1 MIYFYSLRR
10 GTSWPRAS
18 SNVRSSRRCLMS
30 TRHGRTPR
38 SRPLVEGTAIGAARV
53 RGMWTGV
60 ASHPSF
66 GDAFTTSATESGEA
80 GVLAT
85 ALEPLLLLL
94 ATALEPL
101 LLLLLQLQLLPQEL
115 PLVLALLQ
123 ALLTLAPLALDTG
136 RLTDLGRL
144 TTTPMLAAIS
154 SVIPIAAAMWFTTCP
169 LKCNDTISK
178 NQLQF
183 PNIITMTL

>member
-18 SNVRSSRRCLMS
+18 SNVRSRRRCLMS
-30 TRHGRTPR
+30 TRHGRTPK

-53 RGMWTGV
+53 RGMWAGV

-66 GDAFTTSATESGEA
+66 GDAFTTSATESGDA

-85 ALEPLLLLL
+85 ALEP
-94 ATALEPL
+94 

-115 PLVLALLQ
+115 PLVLALLP

-154 SVIPIAAAMWFTTCP
+154 SVMPIAAAMWLTTCP

-183 PNIITMTL
+183 PNIITITL